1 MMRESALEGL
11 QAFLS
16 LHPIP
21 LIIDEIRKAPILFD
35 YLEGEVDKQKIK
47 KKTSLYILTSSE
59 TYKLKQGVSEST
71 RGRVA
76 FIHISPLSMYEI
88 NNKEEIPFAVNPIE
102 NLKRVST
109 YQIPTLDLYGYIVKG
124 FFPKLYDN
132 PSLDSSIFIVIISKH
147 I

>member
-47 KKTSLYILTSSE
+47 KKNIT
-59 TYKLKQGVSEST
+59 
-71 RGRVA
+71 
-76 FIHISPLSMYEI
+76 IHI
-88 NNKEEIPFAVNPIE
+88 N
-102 NLKRVST
+102 
-109 YQIPTLDLYGYIVKG
+109 
-124 FFPKLYDN
+124 
-132 PSLDSSIFIVIISKH
+132 
-147 I
+147 